1 MIVLLVNLIQITAT
15 VLSLIVLI
23 DVVLSFFVNPFHP
36 VRQTLDVIV
45 EPMLAPIRRIMPS
58 TGAFDFSPII
68 LLILIQLIESILIQ
82 ILLTL
87 R

>member
-1 MIVLLVNLIQITAT
+1 MILLLVNLIQVTAT

-36 VRQTLDVIV
+36 ARQTLDVIV
-45 EPMLAPIRRIMPS
+45 EPMLAPIRRIMPA

>member
-1 MIVLLVNLIQITAT
+1 MIVLLVNLIQVTAT

-82 ILLTL
+82 ILVTL